1 MSFKQKYSQAIV
13 NRVHELSATKSIN
26 SISEATNLSERTVR
40 YILKQREPQQ
50 PQDVMVESYNE
61 TAKPTKDGRVWK
73 QNKKV
78 FWNILERK

>member
-13 NRVHELSATKSIN
+13 NKVHELSPTN
-26 SISEATNLSERTVR
+26 SVKLISEAMNLSERTVR

-73 QNKKV
+73 QIKR
-78 FWNILERK
+78 FFGIS

>member
-13 NRVHELSATKSIN
+13 NKVHELSATN
-26 SISEATNLSERTVR
+26 SVKLISEAMNLSERTVR
-40 YILKQREPQQ
+40 YILKQREPKQ

-73 QNKKV
+73 QIKR
-78 FWNILERK
+78 FFGIS